1 MGKFKSAS
9 DKYNDLHSSSVC
21 LLLVGILGL
30 AYVILDYFKVLP
42 FSFNSNFMFYIVM
55 GSLFL
60 IFTVMG
66 VYTAFSAKKM
76 KTTISDEETNT
87 DSIITWSI
95 ENLTAEKIDNSIE
108 ELDECGDEEKYLLR
122 VASLEALLVK
132 EFNLE
137 DESYINALIDEIYPE
152 LYE

>member
-1 MGKFKSAS
+1 M
-9 DKYNDLHSSSVC
+9 
-21 LLLVGILGL
+21 
-30 AYVILDYFKVLP
+30 
-42 FSFNSNFMFYIVM
+42 
-55 GSLFL
+55 
-60 IFTVMG
+60 
-66 VYTAFSAKKM
+66 
-76 KTTISDEETNT
+76 
-87 DSIITWSI
+87 I